1 MPPLPQ
7 PARPTTSVLPC
18 IIPPT
23 SAGDYAHVPI
33 TVALSTAEQA
43 LFNHSERFDLALYDY
58 GRAIFLNRLQL
69 AGCPL
74 YD

>member
-1 MPPLPQ
+1 
-7 PARPTTSVLPC
+7 
-18 IIPPT
+18 
-23 SAGDYAHVPI
+23 VPI

-43 LFNHSERFDLALYDY
+43 LFNHSERFDLALYEY